1 MNETMYIESAAG
13 LLERYNRICAIIDK
27 MELALLDSE
36 YNDNTEY
43 FILDDGQSK
52 ITRAFRNPVE
62 ITKALKRFDEVRI
75 RIFNRLNGGGAMLLR
90 DAQRLSR

>member
-1 MNETMYIESAAG
+1 MNEKLYIESATTT
-13 LLERYNRICAIIDK
+13 LQRYTRICAIIEK
-27 MELALLDSE
+27 MELSLLDSE

-62 ITKALKRFDEVRI
+62 ITKALQHYDTVKTRL
-75 RIFNRLNGGGAMLLR
+75 FNQLNGGGAVVLR
-90 DAQRLSR
+90 DVQRLAR